1 MKPVP
6 QYGSHWLRR
15 MIQTPPHPAMR
26 RNRVSVLKAG
36 DALRVHNTHFVIITM
51 NKQNRLQKVSFY
63 ALIQEYS
70 SQFFHNYLRFSKPV
84 PSSRLQ
90 KTIVSDCHEI
100 SQYLHWVSLHKY
112 IDALAFCPGT
122 KISPPWKHFNLENQ
136 EMFLILF
143 YLYLV
148 VLSLFFTLSLVW
160 KVSWK
165 LCYEVCFTNVLGYRW
180 SVVDWRAGA
189 LDTALE
195 ITERE
200 VRRRGHPPDME
211 ELCRS
216 IYRQSCRV
224 AVCLFM
230 RVV

>member
-1 MKPVP
+1 M
-6 QYGSHWLRR
+6 
-15 MIQTPPHPAMR
+15 
-26 RNRVSVLKAG
+26 
-36 DALRVHNTHFVIITM
+36 
-51 NKQNRLQKVSFY
+51 
-63 ALIQEYS
+63 
-70 SQFFHNYLRFSKPV
+70 

-195 ITERE
+195 ITERSE
-200 VRRRGHPPDME
+200 TARPSSRYGGTVSKYLQTVVSRSRLFIHASCVKNARIYLSALIRDCLCSHDLPKYHQPAVVWVGHK
-211 ELCRS
+211 
-216 IYRQSCRV
+216 YV
-224 AVCLFM
+224 GYKH
-230 RVV
+230 